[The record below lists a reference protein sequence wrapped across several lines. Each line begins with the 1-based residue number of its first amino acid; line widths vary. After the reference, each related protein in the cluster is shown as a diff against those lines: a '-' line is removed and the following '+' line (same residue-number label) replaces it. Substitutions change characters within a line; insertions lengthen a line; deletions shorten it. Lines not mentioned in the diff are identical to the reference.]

1 MRQARLARGLVR
13 RCFMDRGIHQ
23 GHLDVF
29 EIRDVAESD
38 R

>member
-1 MRQARLARGLVR
+1 MRQARLTRDLVGR
-13 RCFMDRGIHQ
+13 RFMDRGIHE

-29 EIRDVAESD
+29 EIRDVAPD